1 MTYTSFI
8 ITIIIIIIIPRRVTA
23 CLCFLFSL
31 FQAILFLATAGLYLS
46 GRDEY
51 LGFLV
56 LCLALS
62 WVNVL
67 YFSRGEI
74 HMGIYS
80 VMIQKVGHAGWH
92 DTVANITA
100 YTSEP

>member
-8 ITIIIIIIIPRRVTA
+8 IIIITPRRVTA
-23 CLCFLFSL
+23 CLCCLCSL
-31 FQAILFLATAGLYLS
+31 FQAILFVVTAGLYLG

-67 YFSRGEI
+67 YFSRGEK

-80 VMIQKVGHAGWH
+80 VMIQKVSHAGRH
-92 DTVANITA
+92 DTVANITV
-100 YTSEP
+100 

>member
-1 MTYTSFI
+1 M
-8 ITIIIIIIIPRRVTA
+8 
-23 CLCFLFSL
+23 CLCCLCSL
-31 FQAILFLATAGLYLS
+31 FQAILFLASAGLYLN

-67 YFSRGEI
+67 YYSRGEV

-80 VMIQKVGHAGWH
+80 VMIQKVSHAGRH
-92 DTVANITA
+92 DTTVNITA
-100 YTSEP
+100 YGQSPDGFFLLGR

>member
-1 MTYTSFI
+1 MTYTSF
-8 ITIIIIIIIPRRVTA
+8 IIIIIPRRVTV
-23 CLCFLFSL
+23 CLCSL
-31 FQAILFLATAGLYLS
+31 FQAILFLVTAGLYLS
-46 GRDEY
+46 GQDEY

-67 YFSRGEI
+67 YFSRGET

-80 VMIQKVGHAGWH
+80 VMIQKVGHAGGH
-92 DTVANITA
+92 DTMVNITA
-100 YTSEP
+100 